1 MHWKL
6 GKTSISV
13 LVILWQKCTLPLRV
27 LPPGKSRWVCADG
40 IDRQTDGRTPDRYIM
55 LSGQRNNGFRGIDVS
70 VFFVVDGQFH
80 GNITALKSWMWLKL
94 LLAWCTALGPT
105 WCSVQSL
112 PVLLRLWYH
121 ESQRVFADRLVNDED
136 RSWFSGLLTERIV
149 ADFKTSFD
157 DVVTSDPL
165 LYADFMAGNA
175 SDSSRPYVEVTDHDK
190 VRVVHK
196 SLLMIVLITS
206 SQNILTK
213 GRIATLS
220 SLAVTN

>member
-1 MHWKL
+1 M
-6 GKTSISV
+6 
-13 LVILWQKCTLPLRV
+13 
-27 LPPGKSRWVCADG
+27 
-40 IDRQTDGRTPDRYIM
+40 
-55 LSGQRNNGFRGIDVS
+55 
-70 VFFVVDGQFH
+70 
-80 GNITALKSWMWLKL
+80 
-94 LLAWCTALGPT
+94 
-105 WCSVQSL
+105 
-112 PVLLRLWYH
+112 
-121 ESQRVFADRLVNDED
+121 FADRLVNDED

-190 VRVVHK
+190 VRVAHK